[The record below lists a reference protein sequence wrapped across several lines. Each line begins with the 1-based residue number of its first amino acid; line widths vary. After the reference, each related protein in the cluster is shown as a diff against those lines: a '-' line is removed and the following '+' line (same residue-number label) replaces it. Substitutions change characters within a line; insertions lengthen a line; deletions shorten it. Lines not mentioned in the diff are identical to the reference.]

1 MKTALLLGAT
11 SGIGRALAHKLV
23 ANDYIV
29 AITGRRHLLLEQI
42 KSEQPDRYITL
53 PIDISLTNILPQH
66 LDNLAN
72 QLGHIDLLVICSGTG
87 DLNPTLDFTIEK
99 RTIDTNV
106 TGFTA
111 ATDWAYNYFETQKS
125 GHLIVIT
132 SLAGLRGSS
141 EAPSYSATKAYEIN
155 YLEGLR
161 QKANRAKLPIIISD
175 IRPGFVDTDMA
186 KGEGLFWVSTVEK
199 AANQILQAIKKRR
212 KIAYI
217 TKRWAVAACLLRM
230 LPRRIYEKM

>member
-23 ANDYIV
+23 TNDYMV
-29 AITGRRHLLLEQI
+29 AITGRRHILLEQI
-42 KSEQPDRYITL
+42 KNEQPDRYITL
-53 PIDISLTNILPQH
+53 PIDISLTNILPQL
-66 LDNLAN
+66 LDDLAN

-111 ATDWAYNYFETQKS
+111 AADWTYNYFEAQKS
-125 GHLIVIT
+125 GHLVVIT
-132 SLAGLRGSS
+132 SLSGLRGSS

-175 IRPGFVDTDMA
+175 VRPGFVDTDMA

-199 AANQILQAIKKRR
+199 ATNQIFSAIQHQR

-217 TKRWAVAACLLRM
+217 TKRWAIAACLLRI
-230 LPRRIYEKM
+230 LPRWMYDKM